1 MVSSIGMNSEMA
13 ETVKEM
19 ARRDGTEE
27 QMWKY
32 IYEAHHMVLN
42 TPRRQKCAIF
52 EEKKT
57 VKDKDKPR
65 MFIQKIKGLTD
76 ALI

>member
-32 IYEAHHMVLN
+32 IYEAHHIVLN
-42 TPRRQKCAIF
+42 TARRQTCAIF
-52 EEKKT
+52 ERN
-57 VKDKDKPR
+57 KDKDKQR
-65 MFIQKIKGLTD
+65 MFIQKIKGITD

>member
-1 MVSSIGMNSEMA
+1 MVSSVGMNSEMA

-32 IYEAHHMVLN
+32 IYDAHHMVLN
-42 TPRRQKCAIF
+42 TPRRQTCAIF
-52 EEKKT
+52 ERN
-57 VKDKDKPR
+57 KDKDKQW
-65 MFIQKIKGLTD
+65 MFIQKIKGITD

>member
-19 ARRDGTEE
+19 ARRDGIAE
-27 QMWKY
+27 QTWKY

-42 TPRRQKCAIF
+42 TPRRQTCAIF
-52 EEKKT
+52 ERN
-57 VKDKDKPR
+57 KDKDKQR
-65 MFIQKIKGLTD
+65 MFIQKIKGITD

>member
-52 EEKKT
+52 ERN
-57 VKDKDKPR
+57 KDKDKQR
-65 MFIQKIKGLTD
+65 MFIQKIEGITN